1 MTEATPLQPILVPVD
16 FSPDSEAALVEACRL
31 ASCLG
36 NSLMVLHVVHD
47 PAETPGYYAEAA
59 ETGQLLHIEDAANEL
74 MGRFLKECGKKHPE
88 CTPLKEAQ
96 SLLVV
101 GLPVTRI
108 LEVAEKAKAE
118 MIVMGSKGRT
128 GLRHLM
134 LGSKAE
140 QVVRLSPIPVMIVKA
155 DAAESS
161 EPE

>member
-1 MTEATPLQPILVPVD
+1 MIDNTVIAPILVPVD

-31 ASCLG
+31 AECLQRP
-36 NSLMVLHVVHD
+36 LMVLHVVHD
-47 PAETPGYYAEAA
+47 PAEMPGYYAAA
-59 ETGQLLHIEDAANEL
+59 TDGGQLVHIEDAANEL
-74 MGRFLKECGKKHPE
+74 MERFLKACRKNYPN
-88 CTPLKEAQ
+88 CSPLRDAE

-108 LEVAEKAKAE
+108 LEVAEKAGAD

-140 QVVRLSPIPVMIVKA
+140 QVVRLSPRPVLIVKA
-155 DAAESS
+155 ATPEAE
-161 EPE
+161 EP